1 MWLITTLAAAIVATV
16 FWRLFRGKYQLGFLS
31 LLLWGGTVMIL
42 VDHILGY
49 EGGRFIEATTDGM
62 VRSGTLLG
70 LWMLLPVL
78 IIWAVA
84 LFLSWTKEK
93 KG

>member
-1 MWLITTLAAAIVATV
+1 MWLITTLAAAIFTTI
-16 FWRLFRGKYQLGFLS
+16 FWRLFKGKYQLGFLS

-49 EGGRFIEATTDGM
+49 EGGKFIEVTTDGM

-70 LWMLLPVL
+70 LVMLLPVL
-78 IIWAVA
+78 IIWAIT
-84 LFLSWTKEK
+84 LFLSRSKEK
-93 KG
+93 KS